1 MKFLFIKIAFR
12 NLFRHK
18 AKSLIVGGLIFL
30 VSLIMTI
37 GGGVIKGMNTGLEK
51 NVVSGFT
58 GNIILISTNQFEKE
72 VFGSMAGR
80 PIELIKDYPK
90 IKEFLK
96 NQYYIANFLPVGRN
110 VCMIITEN
118 RIPIFWLLLSVDID
132 EYQKFFGSNMIALE
146 GDFLKKN
153 EKGLMV
159 GTMQRDYAA
168 TYFNMWLYPE
178 GKEINYSNMS
188 PKILTNKDNLEYK
201 TDVVLLGMSDDY
213 TLDVRIPVKTIIKFK
228 NLNNFFGGFVFVD
241 RKSFV
246 EIFNYTTGEY
256 EAKISEKE
264 KKILKEE
271 NLDSLLESE
280 LFSSEN
286 ISSSTAYSE
295 HEIKKAIKK
304 TKEVSYNIDAYNAI
318 LIKLKKGQNEALVL
332 RKLNEELKK
341 ANLDAKAISWKEAT
355 PQLAQF
361 IGMVQGTFII
371 IIILLF
377 LVSLIVIMNTISMS
391 VVERIPELGMMR
403 AVGAQK
409 NFIGRMIYLES
420 LVLGLVF
427 GGSGVVLGAIIS
439 NILAM
444 FKLSVKNEMAQL
456 IFGGEVFAPVVG
468 LGDIIGN
475 IITLLI
481 VLTIAVIYPARLA
494 KKVTPLEAVVRE

>member
-1 MKFLFIKIAFR
+1 MNLLFIKVAFR

-30 VSLIMTI
+30 VSFIMTI
-37 GGGVIKGMNTGLEK
+37 GGGVIKGMNVGLEK

-58 GNIILISTNQFEKE
+58 GDIVIISTNQFDKE
-72 VFGSMAGR
+72 VFGSISGR
-80 PIELIKDYPK
+80 PTELLRNYPK

-96 NQYYIANFLPVGRN
+96 NQDYIADFLPVGRN
-110 VCMIITEN
+110 LCMIITEN

-132 EYQKFFGSNMIALE
+132 EYQKFFGSNMMVLE
-146 GDFLKKN
+146 GDFLKKD

-159 GTMQRDYAA
+159 GTQQREYAA

-178 GKEINYSNMS
+178 GYEINYSNME
-188 PKILTNKDNLEYK
+188 PKILTNKDNLEYRNN
-201 TDVVLLGMSDDY
+201 VVLLGMSDDY
-213 TLDVRIPVKTIIKFK
+213 TLDVRLPIKTIIKFR

-241 RKSFV
+241 RKSFL
-246 EIFNYTTGEY
+246 EIFNYTIGEY
-256 EAKISEKE
+256 ETKISEKE
-264 KKILKEE
+264 KKILEEE
-271 NLDSLLESE
+271 NLDKLLEKE

-286 ISSSTAYSE
+286 IFTSTSYSE
-295 HEIKKAIKK
+295 KEIKKAIKK
-304 TKEVSYNIDAYNAI
+304 TKEFYYNVEAYNVV
-318 LIKLKKGQNEALVL
+318 LVKLKKGQNETLVL
-332 RKLNEELKK
+332 KRMNDELKK

-355 PQLAQF
+355 PQLSQF
-361 IGMVQGTFII
+361 IGMVQGTFLI

-377 LVSLIVIMNTISMS
+377 LVSFIVIMNTISMS
-391 VVERIPELGMMR
+391 VVERIPEFGMMR

-420 LVLGLVF
+420 LVLGLAF
-427 GGSGVVLGAIIS
+427 GGGGVVFGAIIS
-439 NILAM
+439 NILAIL
-444 FKLSVKNEMAQL
+444 KLTVKNEMAQI
-456 IFGGEVFAPVVG
+456 IFGGEVFDPIVG
-468 LGDIIGN
+468 IGDILGN